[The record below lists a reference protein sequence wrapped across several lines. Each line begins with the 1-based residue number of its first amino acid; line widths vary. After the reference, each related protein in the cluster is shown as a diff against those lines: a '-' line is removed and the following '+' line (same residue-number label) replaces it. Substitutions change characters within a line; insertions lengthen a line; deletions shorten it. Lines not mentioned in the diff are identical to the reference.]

1 MRKPNYYSVAQTCEL
16 LKICRKTLYTYT
28 KLGEIVTTKIG
39 GRIFYNEKDIQKFLK
54 GRR

>member
-1 MRKPNYYSVAQTCEL
+1 MRKPKYYSVKDTCEL

-28 KLGEIVTTKIG
+28 TRGEIIATRVG

-54 GRR
+54 GRK